1 MNIETINLCYKFKDE
16 YIVAYILWLL
26 KRATTQAVILDF
38 LPENKHGTW
47 SQKSWEKE
55 EWRKWICFLNKFVC
69 GLKIMSMQAFRGKMF
84 EIYVEKD
91 KYKAYDARYIKKL
104 LKNRYRDFIM
114 FSENVG
120 KESPMYFKN
129 MAEYIIKESEKR
141 KKKNLQKIPF
151 ISLIWIVLNSSLVRI
166 FC

>member
-1 MNIETINLCYKFKDE
+1 
-16 YIVAYILWLL
+16 
-26 KRATTQAVILDF
+26 
-38 LPENKHGTW
+38 
-47 SQKSWEKE
+47 
-55 EWRKWICFLNKFVC
+55 
-69 GLKIMSMQAFRGKMF
+69 MF

-104 LKNRYRDFIM
+104 LKNWYRDFIM

-120 KESPMYFKN
+120 KESPIYFKN

-151 ISLIWIVLNSSLVRI
+151 ISLIWIVLNASLVRI

>member
-1 MNIETINLCYKFKDE
+1 
-16 YIVAYILWLL
+16 
-26 KRATTQAVILDF
+26 
-38 LPENKHGTW
+38 
-47 SQKSWEKE
+47 
-55 EWRKWICFLNKFVC
+55 
-69 GLKIMSMQAFRGKMF
+69 MF

-120 KESPMYFKN
+120 KESPIYFKN

>member
-1 MNIETINLCYKFKDE
+1 
-16 YIVAYILWLL
+16 
-26 KRATTQAVILDF
+26 
-38 LPENKHGTW
+38 
-47 SQKSWEKE
+47 
-55 EWRKWICFLNKFVC
+55 
-69 GLKIMSMQAFRGKMF
+69 MF

-91 KYKAYDARYIKKL
+91 KYKAYDDRYIKKL

-120 KESPMYFKN
+120 KESPIYFKN

-151 ISLIWIVLNSSLVRI
+151 ISLI
-166 FC
+166 

>member
-1 MNIETINLCYKFKDE
+1 
-16 YIVAYILWLL
+16 
-26 KRATTQAVILDF
+26 
-38 LPENKHGTW
+38 
-47 SQKSWEKE
+47 
-55 EWRKWICFLNKFVC
+55 
-69 GLKIMSMQAFRGKMF
+69 MF

-104 LKNRYRDFIM
+104 LENRYRDFIM

-120 KESPMYFKN
+120 KESPIYFKN

-151 ISLIWIVLNSSLVRI
+151 ISLIWIVLNASLVRI